1 MNRKKIT
8 KFLSDLLI
16 YDKLTGQGKYYA
28 SEVTLDYGH
37 GKGKE
42 KRVDFMQF
50 VPVNQISV
58 SGLEKGKFICYEVKS
73 CKEDFNSGCGLNFVG
88 EQNYI
93 VTTMQTYKDILPE
106 VQKLGIHIGIMVA
119 IPRVRSAL
127 NDFDNPTSIPED
139 NSYSNWKLEIV
150 KPSYNGNRKR
160 SMIELLFCM
169 MRSGK

>member
-16 YDKLTGQGKYYA
+16 YDNLTGQGKYYA

-50 VPVNQISV
+50 VPLNQMSI

-106 VQKLGIHIGIMVA
+106 VQKLDIHIGVMVA
-119 IPRVRSAL
+119 IPKNGL
-127 NDFDNPTSIPED
+127 IEDEFFNLTSIPED
-139 NSYSNWKLEIV
+139 YPYHNWKLEIV